1 MRAFKVE
8 DKHIL
13 ELPKNRNDTISQGE
27 RINARRRIDYYR
39 EQNAGRRAAL

>member
-1 MRAFKVE
+1 MKAYKAE
-8 DKHIL
+8 ETHIL

-39 EQNAGRRAAL
+39 E